1 MAHLSLV
8 KSLSHLK
15 EEQRFI
21 DEVLIEPFGLSLTRG
36 SIVEVVGGASTGKTS
51 IANSLLAKLTAGGQ
65 ICAVVDASHSFDP
78 QTASLAGVTLENLLW
93 VRCANDVEKAFMSTD
108 YLVQAKGFGAI
119 WLNLSGFMDNKLR
132 AVPKTYWYRYRT
144 RIKDTP
150 TLLLVTATESLTGS
164 ASQQSYSFERERT
177 SWSGSGNF
185 KLLRS
190 FQTSVV
196 SKKHYFGPPVR
207 ARIEADYSEI

>member
-15 EEQRFI
+15 EEQRFV
-21 DEVLIEPFGLSLTRG
+21 DEILLDPLGLRLTRG
-36 SIVEVVGGASTGKTS
+36 SIAEVTGAATSGKTS
-51 IANSLLAKLTAGGQ
+51 LALSLLAQLTAAGE

-78 QTASLAGVTLENLLW
+78 CTAYLAGLTLENLLW
-93 VRCANDVEKAFMSTD
+93 IRCSHDVEKAFMSAD

-119 WLNLSGFMDNKLR
+119 WLNLAGLSEKKLR
-132 AVPKTYWYRYRT
+132 MVPKSYWYRYRT

-150 TLLLVTATESLTGS
+150 TLMLVTAEDTLTGS
-164 ASQQSYSFERERT
+164 ASHQSFSSVREST
-177 SWSGSGNF
+177 TWSGNGKF

-190 FQTSVV
+190 FHTSMT
-196 SKKHYFGPPVR
+196 SRKHYFGPPFK
-207 ARIEADYSEI
+207 ARIEADYTDI